1 MPQQTKINNTKMKN
15 LLLSAIAIA
24 TLTFASCSRDNEDNS
39 GSGSVNINPANF
51 QGTLEAGQS
60 ATLDASQVYNL
71 TGSFIVKGG
80 ATLTIPAGTR
90 IEATGGT
97 SSYIAVAQDGLI
109 YINGTSTNPVVMT
122 SGSAS
127 PATGNW
133 GGLVICGRAYTNK
146 GGATGQTATSEV
158 GDLTYGGDDNTD
170 SSGVI
175 RYLRVEYTGAAFNA
189 DKEFNGVSLFGVGSG
204 TVFEYVQAYKS
215 GDDGIEFFG
224 GAVNAKYLVALH
236 SEDDAI
242 DFADGYSGTLENVYI
257 KDVAKAGV
265 EGSNNGDNGNAMP
278 KTNATLKNFSII
290 KGALNGDEH
299 GMYLKE
305 GAGNWTCQNIY
316 INGFTKGLKIK
327 DATTDPA
334 ANANVDNGN
343 VTFNPIQ
350 FGGTIVTKSEYA
362 GINTTYMTEGN
373 NTGAGNTESAPS
385 WTTGWTVGL

>member
-1 MPQQTKINNTKMKN
+1 MKN
-15 LLLSAIAIA
+15 LLFSALTIAA
-24 TLTFASCSRDNEDNS
+24 LALTSCSRDNEDNS
-39 GSGSVNINPANF
+39 NNGTVSINPNDF
-51 QGTLEAGQS
+51 KGSLESGQS
-60 ATLDASQVYNL
+60 ATLDPNQTYKL
-71 TGSFIVKGG
+71 TGSFTVKGG
-80 ATLTIPAGTR
+80 ATLTVPAGTR

-122 SGSAS
+122 SGSAN

-146 GGATGQTATSEV
+146 GGSTGQTAIAEV
-158 GDLTYGGDDNTD
+158 SDLTYGGSDNND

-189 DKEFNGVSLFGVGSG
+189 DKEFNGVSLFAVGSG
-204 TVFEYVQAYKS
+204 TIFEYVQAYKS

-236 SEDDAI
+236 SEDDAV
-242 DFADGYSGTLENVYI
+242 DFADGFTGSIENVYI

-265 EGSNNGDNGNAMP
+265 EGSNNGDNGNATP
-278 KTNATLKNFSII
+278 TTNATLKNFTIL

-305 GAGNWTCQNIY
+305 GSGKWNCQNIY
-316 INGFTKGLKIK
+316 IDGFTKGLKIK
-327 DATTDPA
+327 DAVTDPA
-334 ANANVDNGN
+334 ANTNVDSGF
-343 VTFNPIQ
+343 VTFNPIY
-350 FGGTIVTKSEYA
+350 FGASITTQSEYA
-362 GINTTYMTEGN
+362 GTNTTYLTVGT
-373 NTGAGNTESAPS
+373 NTGAGNSATAPA
-385 WTTGWTVGL
+385 WTTGWTVGLQ

>member
-1 MPQQTKINNTKMKN
+1 MKN
-15 LLLSAIAIA
+15 LLLSAVAVLS
-24 TLTFASCSRDNEDNS
+24 LTFFSCSRDNDENTSNDAA
-39 GSGSVNINPANF
+39 NINPENF
-51 QGTLEAGQS
+51 QGTLKAGQS
-60 ATLDASQVYNL
+60 ATLDASLVYKL
-71 TGSFIVKGG
+71 TGSFVVEGG

-90 IEATGGT
+90 IEAVGGT

-109 YINGTSTNPVVMT
+109 YVNGTSTNPVVMT

-127 PATGNW
+127 PSTGNW

-146 GGATGQTATSEV
+146 GGSNGESATSEV
-158 GDLTYGGDDNTD
+158 GDLAYGGDDNTD

-204 TVFEYVQAYKS
+204 TVFEYVQAYQS

-242 DFADGYSGTLENVYI
+242 DFADGFTGSLENVYI

-265 EGSNNGDNGNAMP
+265 EGSNNGDNGY
-278 KTNATLKNFSII
+278 ATPTTDVVLKNFSIV
-290 KGALNGDEH
+290 KGTLNGDEH

-305 GAGNWTCQNIY
+305 GAGHWTCENIY
-316 INGFTKGLKIK
+316 IDGFTKGLKIK
-327 DATTDPA
+327 DAATDPA
-334 ANANVDNGN
+334 ANANIDNDN
-343 VTFNPIQ
+343 ITFNPIY
-350 FGGTIVTKSEYA
+350 FGATITTNSEYA
-362 GINTTYMTEGN
+362 GTNTTYLTTGS
-373 NTGAGNTESAPS
+373 NTGAGNSAGTPS
-385 WTTGWTVGL
+385 WATGWTEGL